1 MMKAIAAKEHPPQ
14 TFLFADLAGF
24 TALTEVHGDEQAAD
38 LVAGFCRA
46 VRELLPVHNGKEVK
60 TVGDAVMVR
69 AADAADAVRLGLAVV
84 EDARGRPRFPIVRV
98 GMHTGSAIER
108 DGDWF
113 GAGVNL
119 AARVAAAAKGDEVLL
134 TADTRAAAGTLE
146 GIEFESRG
154 RERFRNV
161 SEPVEIHRAWRA
173 GASREALAI
182 DPVCRMA
189 IAPER
194 CAGHLQYENRDYCFC
209 SLKCAAIFAGNP
221 DRYAE
226 PASR

>member
-1 MMKAIAAKEHPPQ
+1 MIAAEQHPHQ

-24 TALTEVHGDEQAAD
+24 TALTEAHGDEQAAD

-46 VRELLPVHNGKEVK
+46 VRGLLPTYHGEEVK
-60 TVGDAVMVR
+60 EIGDAVMIRVPK
-69 AADAADAVRLGLAVV
+69 AAGAVRLGLAVV
-84 EDARGRPRFPIVRV
+84 EDARQRPRFPVVRV
-98 GMHTGSAIER
+98 GMHTGSAVER

-113 GAGVNL
+113 GAAVNL

-134 TADTRAAAGTLE
+134 TADTRAAAGALE
-146 GIEFESRG
+146 GVEFEARG
-154 RERFRNV
+154 RERFRNLI
-161 SEPVEIHRAWRA
+161 EPVELHRAWHA

-189 IAPER
+189 IAPEH

-209 SLKCAAIFAGNP
+209 SLECAAAFAGDP
-221 DRYAE
+221 ARYAE
-226 PASR
+226 ARTE